1 MTPAGGTGLGR
12 PAALALLLVM
22 GILWGLQ
29 FAMLKIAAEA
39 GYSEL
44 VILMVALVL
53 LSLAFSG
60 LLIVRREGFTLDA
73 ARVRFLAVTAVL
85 GYLVPLL
92 AALHV
97 AAHIPAGILTLI
109 ASLSPVVTVAVALA
123 LRTERV
129 SRHRVFAVALGTAAA
144 LLVLWPDAALPG
156 GGLYWLAVA
165 LLVPVCYGVESIYIA
180 AKWPPGMTSLQAVAG
195 ESWFA
200 ALMVLPV
207 FVLWAEPVV
216 MPASWGVP
224 ELAIVMFVAAGV
236 VESLIYFYLVRTTG
250 GVFVSFGTFVSLF
263 AGIGWGMVLFAES
276 HGVAVWAAVIATCA
290 AVGLL
295 IMDRPEPAPSD
306 GREA

>member
-1 MTPAGGTGLGR
+1 MTPAGRAGSGR
-12 PAALALLLVM
+12 AVALALLLVM
-22 GILWGLQ
+22 GALWGLQ
-29 FAMLKIAAEA
+29 FAMLKLAAQA

-44 VILMVALVL
+44 AILMVALVL
-53 LSLAFSG
+53 LSVAFTG
-60 LLIVRREGFTLDA
+60 LLVVRGEGFALDA
-73 ARVRFLAVTAVL
+73 ARIRFLAVTAVL

-97 AAHIPAGILTLI
+97 AAHIPAGVLTLI

-123 LRTERV
+123 LRTEPV
-129 SRHRVFAVALGTAAA
+129 SRHRVLAVVLGAGAA

-156 GGLYWLAVA
+156 QAALYWLAVA

-200 ALMVLPV
+200 AAMVLPV
-207 FVLWAEPVV
+207 FLLFGDPVA
-216 MPASWGVP
+216 MPENWGAP
-224 ELAIVMFVAAGV
+224 ELAIVLFVAAGV
-236 VESLIYFYLVRTTG
+236 VESVIYFYLVRTTG

-263 AGIGWGMVLFAES
+263 AGIGWGMLLFAES
-276 HGVAVWAAVIATCA
+276 HGAAIWAAVIATCA

-295 IMDRPEPAPSD
+295 VLDRPQPAR
-306 GREA
+306 GG